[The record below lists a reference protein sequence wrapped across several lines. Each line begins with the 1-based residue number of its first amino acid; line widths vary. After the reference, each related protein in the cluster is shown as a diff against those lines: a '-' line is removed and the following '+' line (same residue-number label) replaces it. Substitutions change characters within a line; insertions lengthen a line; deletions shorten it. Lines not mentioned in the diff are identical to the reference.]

1 MKGQLPYLLF
11 LHIMYIVWCTVC
23 AVKMISEV
31 QFEVMGLA
39 IRQIAM
45 LKAFLEKPVSG
56 MDLQKCYSLVH
67 TENFSVAILKYRSK

>member
-1 MKGQLPYLLF
+1 MVYSL
-11 LHIMYIVWCTVC
+11 C

-56 MDLQKCYSLVH
+56 RELQKCYSLVH
-67 TENFSVAILKYRSK
+67 TENLAVAILKYRSK

>member
-1 MKGQLPYLLF
+1 
-11 LHIMYIVWCTVC
+11 MYSLC

-45 LKAFLEKPVSG
+45 LKAFQEKPVSG
-56 MDLQKCYSLVH
+56 RELQKCYSLVH
-67 TENFSVAILKYRSK
+67 TENFAVAILKYRSK

>member
-1 MKGQLPYLLF
+1 M
-11 LHIMYIVWCTVC
+11 VC
-23 AVKMISEV
+23 SLRAVKMISEA

-56 MDLQKCYSLVH
+56 MDLQ
-67 TENFSVAILKYRSK
+67 NFAVAILKYRSK

>member
-1 MKGQLPYLLF
+1 
-11 LHIMYIVWCTVC
+11 MYSLC
-23 AVKMISEV
+23 AVKMISEA

-45 LKAFLEKPVSG
+45 LKVFLEKPVSG

-67 TENFSVAILKYRSK
+67 TENFAVAILKYRSK

>member
-1 MKGQLPYLLF
+1 MVYSL
-11 LHIMYIVWCTVC
+11 C
-23 AVKMISEV
+23 AVKTTSEV

-56 MDLQKCYSLVH
+56 RELQKCYSLVH
-67 TENFSVAILKYRSK
+67 TENFAVAILKYRSK

>member
-1 MKGQLPYLLF
+1 MVYSL
-11 LHIMYIVWCTVC
+11 C

-56 MDLQKCYSLVH
+56 RELQKCYSLVH
-67 TENFSVAILKYRSK
+67 TENFAVAILKCRSK

>member
-11 LHIMYIVWCTVC
+11 
-23 AVKMISEV
+23 
-31 QFEVMGLA
+31 
-39 IRQIAM
+39 

-67 TENFSVAILKYRSK
+67 TENFAVAILKYRSK